1 MLANHPN
8 AAHLINSSLK
18 RIYGEG
24 DRIMLGVAW
33 GLLLL
38 SLALAPWYGTWAL
51 ALTVGITL
59 AAASTAAVFLLPARR
74 GARVLN
80 AVVFMSFSALLIH
93 QAHGMI
99 EMHFIIFGL
108 LALSPLLPRLAS
120 LGHSRRPD
128 LNSSLRFLCF
138 AIPGL
143 LHLRF

>member
-1 MLANHPN
+1 MVGNRPN
-8 AAHLINSSLK
+8 AAHLMNSSLE

-33 GLLLL
+33 SLLLL

-51 ALTVGITL
+51 ALTVGIAL
-59 AAASTAAVFLLPARR
+59 AAASTAAALLLPARR

-80 AVVFMSFSALLIH
+80 AIVFMSFSALLIH

-99 EMHFIIFGL
+99 EIHFIIFGL
-108 LALSPLLPRLAS
+108 LAFLLLLPRLAS
-120 LGHSRRPD
+120 LGRGRRRD

>member
-8 AAHLINSSLK
+8 AAPLMNSSLE

-74 GARVLN
+74 GAAYSMQSSSCPFPRC
-80 AVVFMSFSALLIH
+80 SFI
-93 QAHGMI
+93 
-99 EMHFIIFGL
+99 
-108 LALSPLLPRLAS
+108 
-120 LGHSRRPD
+120 RPM
-128 LNSSLRFLCF
+128 
-138 AIPGL
+138 A
-143 LHLRF
+143 